1 MKKLA
6 LIILCIMVAGA
17 VSAAGVENM
26 VLEAEPLVE
35 QANISSEQKSVF
47 LQLIAILAAWFLL
60 LRIIHFSRRFP
71 QSLKHQA
78 IRIAPKSH
86 IGEFMAHKPSSYIMR
101 DPSVL

>member
-6 LIILCIMVAGA
+6 LIILCIMFAGA

-60 LRIIHFSRRFP
+60 L
-71 QSLKHQA
+71 
-78 IRIAPKSH
+78 
-86 IGEFMAHKPSSYIMR
+86 
-101 DPSVL
+101 